1 MTFKSKEDYPL
12 ILKVSDI
19 QEILQIGK
27 RIAYELMDKEEF
39 PCIKI
44 GKLKRVNRDKFFE
57 WLDEQSK

>member
-1 MTFKSKEDYPL
+1 MTLKSKEDYPL

-27 RIAYELMDKEEF
+27 RIAYELMDQEGF